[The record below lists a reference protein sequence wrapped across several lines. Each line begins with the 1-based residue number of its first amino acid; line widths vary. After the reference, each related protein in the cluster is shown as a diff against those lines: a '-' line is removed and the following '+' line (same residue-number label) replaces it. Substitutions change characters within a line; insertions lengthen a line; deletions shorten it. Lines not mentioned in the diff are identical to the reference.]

1 MTCSTWATSL
11 TTDTLV
17 YTKNT
22 MTLPSGSIPNLL
34 HHLWSGHCGIALALQ
49 CPEESP
55 QTNLKGKPVKFKSA
69 TYIYIYMFCCFL
81 GRHVKLFIPTSH
93 GNNFKDKHTSVQ
105 GEGAVL
111 FINVDLTNLPGE
123 ISGFICKALPQRKL
137 YRCGYD
143 KEKNL
148 LQCANQVQKMSKKAR
163 IILTF
168 SLWRNSGLN

>member
-1 MTCSTWATSL
+1 
-11 TTDTLV
+11 
-17 YTKNT
+17 
-22 MTLPSGSIPNLL
+22 
-34 HHLWSGHCGIALALQ
+34 
-49 CPEESP
+49 
-55 QTNLKGKPVKFKSA
+55 
-69 TYIYIYMFCCFL
+69 MFCCFV

-93 GNNFKDKHTSVQ
+93 GNKFKDKHASVQ

-148 LQCANQVQKMSKKAR
+148 LQCANKVQKMSNKAR

-168 SLWRNSGLN
+168 GLWRNSGLN

>member
-69 TYIYIYMFCCFL
+69 TYIYIYIYMFCCFL

-111 FINVDLTNLPGE
+111 STSPISQVRYQALYARLYHKGNYIDVGMTRRKISSNVL
-123 ISGFICKALPQRKL
+123 IKCKKCPIRQESFLHLAFGGTL
-137 YRCGYD
+137 D
-143 KEKNL
+143 
-148 LQCANQVQKMSKKAR
+148 
-163 IILTF
+163 
-168 SLWRNSGLN
+168 

>member
-69 TYIYIYMFCCFL
+69 TYIYIYICFAVFWGDMWNFSFPPHMVTSL
-81 GRHVKLFIPTSH
+81 RTNILACKVKVPYFSSMLTSPISQVRYQALYARLYH
-93 GNNFKDKHTSVQ
+93 KGNYIDVGMTRRKISSN
-105 GEGAVL
+105 VL
-111 FINVDLTNLPGE
+111 IK
-123 ISGFICKALPQRKL
+123 CKKCPKRQESFLHLAFGGTL
-137 YRCGYD
+137 D
-143 KEKNL
+143 
-148 LQCANQVQKMSKKAR
+148 
-163 IILTF
+163 
-168 SLWRNSGLN
+168 